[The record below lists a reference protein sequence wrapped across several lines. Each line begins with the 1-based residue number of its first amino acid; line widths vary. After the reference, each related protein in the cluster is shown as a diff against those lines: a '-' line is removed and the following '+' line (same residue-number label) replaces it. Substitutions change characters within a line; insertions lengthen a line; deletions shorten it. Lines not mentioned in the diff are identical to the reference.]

1 MFSMTFLSSAERL
14 TIVVSRARNLRLND
28 DAKNVPSQSS
38 ISFHYHRRRSSV
50 NFGGKTFSN
59 RKYNEKLTIYVIF
72 ARKMFSHF
80 WRGGANAPYP
90 VSYAYVQVMVNT
102 SSTV

>member
-1 MFSMTFLSSAERL
+1 
-14 TIVVSRARNLRLND
+14 
-28 DAKNVPSQSS
+28 
-38 ISFHYHRRRSSV
+38 
-50 NFGGKTFSN
+50 
-59 RKYNEKLTIYVIF
+59 
-72 ARKMFSHF
+72 MFSHF